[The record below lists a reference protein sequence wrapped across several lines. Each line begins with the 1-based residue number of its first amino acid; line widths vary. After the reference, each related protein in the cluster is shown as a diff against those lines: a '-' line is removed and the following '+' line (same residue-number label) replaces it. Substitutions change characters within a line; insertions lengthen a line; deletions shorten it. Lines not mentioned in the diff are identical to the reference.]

1 MSATATALRLARAPL
16 LRAHTDTR
24 LVELAHA
31 GSDEAFEAIVL
42 RYRRPLLRY
51 CARLLPGGRAE
62 DAVQQAFVN
71 AHAALRSGTSPVDLR
86 AWLFGIAHN
95 ATVSGLRQR
104 GWSHEQ
110 LDPSMD
116 GVERPDQAVERRQ
129 SLDEI
134 LRSIEAL
141 PPRQRDAIVMR
152 ELEGRSYDEI
162 AERLGVTQ
170 GAVRQLLNRGRNAL
184 RATASALIPPF
195 LVAGSRAGE
204 RAGSMASRI
213 AELCTGAGAGGAAAK
228 AGLAAV
234 VATGAIATGIGPA
247 GEPRPEATQSRAI
260 DPPALHV
267 ALQPPAAAAA
277 PAPVPLRRGAAAPAA
292 NDQAGEPPVRA
303 LAQPDHDSSPESD
316 PGTSERERHGAG
328 DGDHAAPVEPSDP
341 TDDVVES
348 EDPVDSSDGED
359 LHDGATADGQ
369 TGDAAG
375 VEHEGEDHTDDAE
388 RDFSAPDASPE

>member
-1 MSATATALRLARAPL
+1 MPATATALRLARAPL
-16 LRAHTDTR
+16 LRAHTDSR

-42 RYRRPLLRY
+42 RYRRSLLRY
-51 CARLLPGGRAE
+51 CARLVPGGRAE

-71 AHAALRSGTSPVDLR
+71 AHAALRGGTSPIDLR

-95 ATVSGLRQR
+95 ATVSGLRQG
-104 GWSHEQ
+104 GWSNEQ

-116 GVERPDQAVERRQ
+116 GVERPDQAVERRE

-134 LRSIEAL
+134 LRLIEAL

-152 ELEGRSYDEI
+152 ELEGRSYEEM

-228 AGLAAV
+228 AGLVAV
-234 VATGAIATGIGPA
+234 VATGAIATGVGPA
-247 GEPRPEATQSRAI
+247 LGPRPDATQSHAI
-260 DPPALHV
+260 DTPALHV
-267 ALQPPAAAAA
+267 ALQPPAAVAA
-277 PAPVPLRRGAAAPAA
+277 PAPVPLGRAAAPPAA
-292 NDQAGEPPVRA
+292 SDHAAEPPARA
-303 LAQPDHDSSPESD
+303 LTRQHRDPSPEHG
-316 PGTSERERHGAG
+316 PGTGVRERHGAG
-328 DGDHAAPVEPSDP
+328 DGDDAAPAEPSDP

-348 EDPVDSSDGED
+348 EDPVDSSDGEG
-359 LHDGATADGQ
+359 LHGDATADGQ
-369 TGDAAG
+369 TGDAAE
-375 VEHEGEDHTDDAE
+375 VEHEGEDHSDEAE
-388 RDFSAPDASPE
+388 RDFSAPEASPE